1 MCVCVCLSVCVCV
14 YVCVCVSVSVCVCV
28 WSGRGVCGLS
38 CCPASTCGVA
48 FTQLHLHTHTHTRV
62 CTYTSTHGQTAKFI
76 AMPCAVFHQYHPHAY
91 NFSLPPF
98 PWQDTCTAYES
109 GLHAAPSLPFPPSH
123 ASRSSSPAEHRAG
136 HEPGGAQQ
144 QGRTGGGRLAKDS
157 ACSGA
162 QQDSTQECVVGP
174 TLPRSSGVEVRGH
187 GGENEGER
195 EVFDDAEA
203 LRSHVNCAWGLG
215 GHAFDEVLVS
225 PMGDVSLVRAGT
237 APL

>member
-1 MCVCVCLSVCVCV
+1 M
-14 YVCVCVSVSVCVCV
+14 
-28 WSGRGVCGLS
+28 S
-38 CCPASTCGVA
+38 CCPASTCGS
-48 FTQLHLHTHTHTRV
+48 LSRSCICKHTHTRVCV

-76 AMPCAVFHQYHPHAY
+76 AMPCAVFHQHHPHAY

-109 GLHAAPSLPFPPSH
+109 GLHAAPSLPFPPCH
-123 ASRSSSPAEHRAG
+123 ARRSSSPAEHRAG
-136 HEPGGAQQ
+136 PGPGGAQQ

-187 GGENEGER
+187 DGENEGGR
-195 EVFDDAEA
+195 EVFDDKEA